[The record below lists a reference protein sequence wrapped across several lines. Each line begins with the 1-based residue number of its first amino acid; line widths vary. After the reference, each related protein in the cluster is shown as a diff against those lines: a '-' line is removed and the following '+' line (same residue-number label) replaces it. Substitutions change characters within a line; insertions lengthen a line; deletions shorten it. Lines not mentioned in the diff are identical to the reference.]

1 MGAVVSV
8 FLVSH
13 AIALREALA
22 AQLDADPRFEIVGQ
36 ADSAAQARVRVPA
49 ARPDLVV
56 VTRVLPDVPGV
67 ELIAELHRSGLE
79 SQLVLFS
86 VWVDD
91 ELLRSALAAGAVGVQ
106 TYAYVDQ
113 EAMADVLLRAAAG
126 EAVLP
131 ADAMR
136 RLMRGLPEPEPDP
149 LAELTDNERRIFEL
163 VGDGMTNREIATAL
177 HLGEGTARNY
187 VSRLMHKL
195 GKSRRAQVVAM
206 AAEQRTQSAAAVA
219 RDSRS
224 G

>member
-1 MGAVVSV
+1 MVSV

-49 ARPDLVV
+49 ARPNLVV

-163 VGDGMTNREIATAL
+163 VGDGMTNREIATAM